1 MSKKIYVIED
11 SPELIDLLT
20 EALSH
25 EGFEVSSQDTGR
37 LAVAKVKENKPD
49 LILLDVMLPGVDGHA
64 IAGQLSADDETKNIP
79 IIVLT
84 ALGQAKSMF
93 DKFPQVRGFTLKPF
107 TTEELVTNIK
117 TALQV

>member
-1 MSKKIYVIED
+1 MGKRIYIIED

-25 EGFEVSSQDTGR
+25 EGFDVFSQDTGR
-37 LAVAKVKENKPD
+37 QAVAKIKEAKPD
-49 LILLDVMLPGVDGHA
+49 LILLDVMLPGLDGHA
-64 IAGQLSADDETKNIP
+64 IAGQLSADDATKSIP

-93 DKFPQVRGFTLKPF
+93 DKFPQVRGFNLKPF
-107 TTEELVTNIK
+107 TTEELLTSIK